1 MLYFHYT
8 EKLIGLQDLIVKNV
22 AQDQNST
29 TIFAQMP
36 RKPHNCPC
44 CHTSTTVLTGGGG
57 QRTVKLPPILPNSVQ
72 GGAKHQS
79 HVNIRWF
86 DRLKIVPKMQK
97 IAWFQAIFLV
107 STLPLT
113 YVFALNNWYN
123 FTNLT
128 F

>member
-44 CHTSTTVLTGGGG
+44 CLEMSINVQSKFT
-57 QRTVKLPPILPNSVQ
+57 PN
-72 GGAKHQS
+72 
-79 HVNIRWF
+79 F
-86 DRLKIVPKMQK
+86 
-97 IAWFQAIFLV
+97 
-107 STLPLT
+107 
-113 YVFALNNWYN
+113 
-123 FTNLT
+123 
-128 F
+128 

>member
-44 CHTSTTVLTGGGG
+44 CHTSTDKIHDYRK
-57 QRTVKLPPILPNSVQ
+57 QRIKDIPAFGKSTTILFGNAGMYAQIAASAFTRIFPFFH
-72 GGAKHQS
+72 G
-79 HVNIRWF
+79 I
-86 DRLKIVPKMQK
+86 IV
-97 IAWFQAIFLV
+97 
-107 STLPLT
+107 
-113 YVFALNNWYN
+113 
-123 FTNLT
+123 
-128 F
+128 